1 MSTSSMEA
9 LAEHTIA
16 FNGLNDGR
24 HAFEFTLGDAFLEAT
39 GVEEFLGGTV
49 HADVELDKSTHL
61 LVTNITV
68 DGHIRMLCDRCN
80 APMDQPVEGTQR
92 QIFKL
97 TEEEESDDDELVSID
112 PNAHEINLTHYLF
125 ECISLHLPIRHVH
138 PEGQCDPEVEDA
150 LEKVQ
155 VHEADPDPRW
165 SVLKD
170 LKTKEN

>member
-1 MSTSSMEA
+1 MEA

-24 HAFEFTLGDAFLEAT
+24 HAFEFTLEDAFLEAT
-39 GVEEFLGGTV
+39 GVEDFLGGNV
-49 HADVELDKSTHL
+49 HAQVELDKSTHL

-80 APMDQPVEGTQR
+80 APMDQPVQGTQR

-97 TEEEESDDDELVSID
+97 SEEEESDDDELVSID

-155 VHEADPDPRW
+155 VHHEANPDPRW